1 MKSCP
6 QLALHI
12 VINQKH
18 VGLRRVIFWNHKRGI
33 SEKSSFWMS
42 QKLIFSES
50 HLCEC
55 HRNWYLFWESSLWM
69 SEKLTCCGESSLWMS
84 QKLIWSQSHFSHGDW
99 FVLRVIFVNV
109 TETDLFWESSSLMS
123 RNDWHVLESHLCEC
137 HKNWYDRKVIFFTEA
152 DIFRESS
159 LLMSRIHWVILIFRS
174 QKLGTRTPCRVIVS
188 SSEHWLSHFGG
199 RNSSER
205 RSWI

>member
-123 RNDWHVLESHLCEC
+123 RNHWHVLESHLCEC
-137 HKNWYDRKVIFFTEA
+137 HKNWYDRKV
-152 DIFRESS
+152 
-159 LLMSRIHWVILIFRS
+159 FRS
-174 QKLGTRTPCRVIVS
+174 QKLGTLTPCRVIVS